1 MLGAIFCEDD
11 TKRRELVAKIRNQFD
26 AVISI
31 SDINE
36 KFIQE
41 ILRTNKTALIQCRS
55 HRQIPH
61 ELLHML
67 QPVVIVGRKRA
78 VVSDDFNV
86 FSVPLDRIQEVN
98 IPFGYY
104 AEYEQRYE
112 HRNWIRRLLRR
123 ESKAY
128 FHSHTEQ

>member
-1 MLGAIFCEDD
+1 MIGALFCEDD
-11 TKRRELVAKIRNQFD
+11 QKRRELVAKIRNQFD

-36 KFIQE
+36 KFIKE

-61 ELLHML
+61 ELSHLI

-78 VVSDDFNV
+78 IVADDFNA
-86 FSVPLDRIQEVN
+86 FSLPLDKLEEVD
-98 IPFGYY
+98 IPYGDYVSY
-104 AEYEQRYE
+104 QRSYER
-112 HRNWIRRLLRR
+112 RNWVRRLLRR
-123 ESKAY
+123 EPKVY
-128 FHSHTEQ
+128 SHFVEQ